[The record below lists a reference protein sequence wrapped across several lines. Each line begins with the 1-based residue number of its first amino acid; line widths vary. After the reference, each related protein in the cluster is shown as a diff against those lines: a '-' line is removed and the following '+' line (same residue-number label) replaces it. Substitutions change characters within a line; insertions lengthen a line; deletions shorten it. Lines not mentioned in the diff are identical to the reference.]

1 MVTGQEQVT
10 LSEIRPDATGREVV
24 RIRDI
29 AARVADPE
37 IPVISIEDLGVLR
50 DVTLTEDGSVRVTI
64 TPTYSGCPAMQE
76 IADDIR
82 RELQR
87 EGYAD
92 VSVDVVLS
100 PAWNTDMITER
111 GRQALREY
119 GIAPPGQRQ
128 VSGPVLVPLSRRPE
142 TPACPQCGSTQTQE
156 VSRFGSTSCK
166 ALYRCT
172 ACLEPF
178 DYFKVL

>member
-1 MVTGQEQVT
+1 MTGQSQPT
-10 LSEIRPDATGREVV
+10 LSAVRPDAAEPEVV

-50 DVTLTEDGSVRVTI
+50 DVTLAEDGSVRVTI

-76 IADDIR
+76 IADDIQ
-82 RELQR
+82 RELRR

-100 PAWNTDMITER
+100 PAWNTDMITPR
-111 GRQALREY
+111 GRQALHEY

-128 VSGPVLVPLSRRPE
+128 ASGPVLLNLSRRPE
-142 TPACPQCGSTQTQE
+142 TPACPQCGSARTE
-156 VSRFGSTSCK
+156 EISRFGSTSCK